1 MLHLTAPLSFR
12 HFPDG
17 KMGVKS
23 FHDDCWWEVAD
34 DYGTSLY
41 SELTMLINEKEDK
54 RKIKELV
61 ASKISDW
68 SSHNG
73 RRNLRQL
80 SDLSNHDP
88 LERSTSG
95 RLMYALERSMSMGG
109 LGKRFSSHGDKD
121 KDKESESSELSP
133 SSLHSPD
140 KRKAVSSSPVG
151 AGVSLNVYGLK
162 GLTTIEEKDV
172 KDPEMDLESQ
182 DFIPSTKT

>member
-1 MLHLTAPLSFR
+1 M
-12 HFPDG
+12 
-17 KMGVKS
+17 KS

-95 RLMYALERSMSMGG
+95 RLMHALERSISMGG
-109 LGKRFSSHGDKD
+109 SIGKRFSSHGDRDREKD
-121 KDKESESSELSP
+121 KDSESSDFSP

-140 KRKAVSSSPVG
+140 KRKAAQSSPVG
-151 AGVSLNVYGLK
+151 AGVGVYSSK
-162 GLTTIEEKDV
+162 GLTTIDEKDV
-172 KDPEMDLESQ
+172 KDPEVDLESQ
-182 DFIPSTKT
+182 DFIPNTVTF